1 MYIGLTCIYVFSH
14 IVRWRMVVSL
24 SAVIGCN
31 DVDIMYTFV
40 HWYGGIIVKICL

>member
-24 SAVIGCN
+24 SAVIGC
-31 DVDIMYTFV
+31 VLFTSCI
-40 HWYGGIIVKICL
+40 L